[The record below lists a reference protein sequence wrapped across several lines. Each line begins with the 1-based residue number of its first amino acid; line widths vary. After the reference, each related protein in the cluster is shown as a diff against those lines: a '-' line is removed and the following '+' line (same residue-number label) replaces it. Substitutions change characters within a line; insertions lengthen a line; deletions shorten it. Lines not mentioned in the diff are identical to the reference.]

1 MPQRRAHVAPS
12 AAQSELATAL
22 AALRAA
28 LDVPVEFSPAAEAE
42 AAAASPAAPGL
53 DLRDVPFVTLDPE
66 GSKDLDQAFHL
77 AKSDSGYVVRYAIAD
92 VPAFVTPGGAV
103 DAAARERGQTLYAA
117 DGRIP
122 LHPTVLS
129 EGHASLLPDVDRP
142 ALVWTFDLTSDGTVA
157 KFRLERALI
166 RSRAQLDYIT
176 TQHALD
182 RGEESPGSLLRE
194 IGDLRIAKEQERGGA
209 SLNMPDEEVV
219 QNEDGTYSI
228 VRGTPLPIEEW
239 NAQLSLM
246 TGMAAAEL
254 MIGAKVGIL
263 RTMPAPDK
271 AAFDTFRHQTEAL
284 GRPWKSGEYGE
295 YLRSLDRED
304 PLTLPVLEAAAA
316 LFRGAGYVAFD
327 GSVPQDIEQAAIA
340 APYAHATAPLRRLV
354 DRWSLAICLA
364 ISEGSEVPSWARD
377 SLSEL
382 PALMQASSQRASR
395 LNADTVNRVEA
406 ALLTPLVGSRIDAT
420 VIELRGDDGTRAE
433 IQIADPAVTAS
444 APVPAG
450 AKPGDMVSVTLV
462 RADIA
467 KGEVEFAL

>member
-1 MPQRRAHVAPS
+1 MPQRRAHVASS

-42 AAAASPAAPGL
+42 AAAASPPAPGL
-53 DLRDVPFVTLDPE
+53 DLRDVPFATLDPQ
-66 GSKDLDQAFHL
+66 GSQDLDQAFHL
-77 AKSDSGYVVRYAIAD
+77 TKSDSGYVVRYAIAD
-92 VPAFVTPGGAV
+92 VPAFVTPGGTV

-122 LHPTVLS
+122 LHPPVLS
-129 EGHASLLPDVDRP
+129 EGPASLLPDVDRP

-166 RSRAQLDYIT
+166 RSRTQLDYIT
-176 TQHALD
+176 TQQTLD
-182 RGEESPGSLLRE
+182 RGDESPASLLRE
-194 IGDLRIAKEQERGGA
+194 IGELRIVKEQERGGA
-209 SLNMPDEEVV
+209 SLNMPDEEVI

-228 VRGTPLPIEEW
+228 IRGTPLPVEEW

-263 RTMPAPDK
+263 RTMPAPDE

-284 GRPWKSGEYGE
+284 GRPWKTGEYGE

-304 PLTLPVLEAAAA
+304 PLTLPVLEAAAS

-327 GSVPQDIEQAAIA
+327 GSVPEDIEQAAIA

-364 ISEGSEVPSWARD
+364 ISEGSEVPAWARE

-382 PALMQASSQRASR
+382 PALMQSSSQRASR

-420 VIELRGDDGTRAE
+420 VIELRGDEGTRAE

-450 AKPGDMVSVTLV
+450 AKPGDTVSVTLV

-467 KGEVEFAL
+467 EGEVEFEL

>member
-12 AAQSELATAL
+12 AAQSELAIAL

-28 LDVPVEFSPAAEAE
+28 AEVPVEFSPEAEAE
-42 AAAASPAAPGL
+42 AAAASPVPPTL
-53 DLRDVPFVTLDPE
+53 DLREVPFATLDPA
-66 GSKDLDQAFHL
+66 GSQDLDQAFHL
-77 AKSDSGYVVRYAIAD
+77 SKSDSGYTVRYAIAD
-92 VPAFVTPGGAV
+92 VPAFVTSGGAV

-122 LHPTVLS
+122 LHPPVLS
-129 EGHASLLPDVDRP
+129 ENHASLLADVDRP
-142 ALVWTFDLTSDGTVA
+142 ALVWTFELCTDGTVS

-166 RSRAQLDYIT
+166 RSRAQLDYVT
-176 TQHALD
+176 TQQMLD
-182 RGEESPGSLLRE
+182 QGEESPASLLRE
-194 IGDLRIAKEQERGGA
+194 IGELRIAKEQERGGA

-219 QNEDGTYSI
+219 QNDDGTYSI

-254 MIGAKVGIL
+254 MTGAKVGIL

-271 AAFDTFRHQTEAL
+271 AAFDAFRHQTEAL

-295 YLRSLDRED
+295 YLRSLDRAD
-304 PLTLPVLEAAAA
+304 PLTLPVLEAAAS

-327 GSVPQDIEQAAIA
+327 GAVPDDIEQAAIA

-354 DRWSLAICLA
+354 DRWVLAICLA
-364 ISEGSEVPSWARD
+364 ISEGSEVPAWARQ

-382 PALMQASSQRASR
+382 PGLMQTSSQRASR
-395 LNADTVNRVEA
+395 LNADTINRVEA
-406 ALLTPLVGSRIDAT
+406 ALLAPLVGSRLEVT
-420 VIELRGDDGTRAE
+420 VIELRGEDGARAQV
-433 IQIADPAVTAS
+433 QIADPAVTAS
-444 APVPAG
+444 APVPSG
-450 AKPGDMVSVTLV
+450 AKPGDTVSVALV
-462 RADIA
+462 RVDIA
-467 KGEVEFAL
+467 EGEVEFAL

>member
-22 AALRAA
+22 AMLRAA
-28 LDVPVEFSPAAEAE
+28 LEVPVDFSAEAEAE
-42 AAAASPAAPGL
+42 AAAASPAAPQL
-53 DLRDVPFVTLDPE
+53 DLREVPFATLDPE

-77 AKSDSGYVVRYAIAD
+77 DKSDSGYTVRYAIAD

-122 LHPTVLS
+122 LHPPVLS
-129 EGHASLLPDVDRP
+129 EDHASLLADVDRP
-142 ALVWTFDLTSDGTVA
+142 ALVWTFDLTADGAVST
-157 KFRLERALI
+157 FRLERALI
-166 RSRAQLDYIT
+166 RSRAQLDYVT
-176 TQHALD
+176 TQQALD
-182 RGEESPGSLLRE
+182 RGEDSPASLLRE
-194 IGDLRIAKEQERGGA
+194 IGELRVARERERGGA

-219 QNEDGTYSI
+219 QDEDGTYSI

-263 RTMPAPDK
+263 RTMPAPDE
-271 AAFDTFRHQTEAL
+271 AAFDTFRRQTEAL
-284 GRPWKSGEYGE
+284 GRPWTTGEYGQ
-295 YLRSLDRED
+295 YLRSLDHED
-304 PLTLPVLEAAAA
+304 PLTLPVLEAAAS
-316 LFRGAGYVAFD
+316 LFRGADYVAFD
-327 GSVPQDIEQAAIA
+327 GAVPEDIEQAAIA

-354 DRWSLAICLA
+354 DRWVLAICLA
-364 ISEGSEVPSWARD
+364 VSEGSEVPAWARE

-382 PALMQASSQRASR
+382 PELMQSSSQRASR
-395 LNADTVNRVEA
+395 LNADTINRVEA
-406 ALLTPLVGSRIDAT
+406 ALLTPLVGSRLDVT
-420 VIELRGDDGTRAE
+420 VIELRAGDGERAE
-433 IQIADPAVTAS
+433 IQIAHPAVTAS

-450 AKPGDMVSVTLV
+450 TKPGDSVSVTLV